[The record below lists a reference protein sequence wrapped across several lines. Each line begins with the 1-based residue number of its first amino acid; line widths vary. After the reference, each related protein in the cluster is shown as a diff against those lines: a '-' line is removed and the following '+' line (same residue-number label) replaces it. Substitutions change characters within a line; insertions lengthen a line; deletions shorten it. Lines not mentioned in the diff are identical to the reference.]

1 MSFLSSILGSRN
13 NEEAENGNEPEY
25 DATVFPQLAKGT
37 SLVVTYADTGRPL
50 LSGRLA
56 SLVDGELTVER
67 SPGQFS
73 FETCDIGTEV
83 FLRGFNGASPF
94 DLKGIVQLSNRVQF
108 RVNDLRAVP
117 HDEQR
122 GSFRLPLSVPVSLY
136 YQEDTRLQNPEKC
149 RLVNISTGGACV
161 ESEFIH
167 ADGEILRLRV
177 QIDEYAPMSFLGQII
192 RLDEP
197 KPGLFRY
204 GFLYAQ
210 LNEQETA
217 TLTRML
223 YNLQVGNRR
232 PWQRNQETG
241 VWE

>member
-1 MSFLSSILGSRN
+1 MSFLSSILGNRD
-13 NEEAENGNEPEY
+13 NEDDNDNELES
-25 DATVFPQLAKGT
+25 AALAFPQLTKGT
-37 SLVVTYADTGRPL
+37 GLVVTYADTGRPL

-56 SLVDGELTVER
+56 ALVNGELTVER

-73 FETCDIGTEV
+73 FDTCDIGTEV

-94 DLKGIVQLSNRVQF
+94 DLKGVVQLSNRVQF
-108 RVNDLRAVP
+108 RVGELRAVP

-122 GSFRLPLSVPVSLY
+122 NSFRLPLSVPVSLF
-136 YQEDTRLQNPEKC
+136 YQEDTRLQNPERC

-161 ESEFIH
+161 ESEYIH

-192 RLDEP
+192 RVDEP
-197 KPGLFRY
+197 KPGLFHY

>member
-1 MSFLSSILGSRN
+1 MGLFSSILGNRE
-13 NEEAENGNEPEY
+13 NEEADSDSELEY
-25 DATVFPQLAKGT
+25 DAPAFPQLTKGT
-37 SLVVTYADTGRPL
+37 GLVVTYADTGRPL
-50 LSGRLA
+50 LSGRLV
-56 SLVDGELTVER
+56 SFVGGELTVER

-73 FETCDIGTEV
+73 FDTCDTGTEV
-83 FLRGFNGASPF
+83 YLRGFSGASPF
-94 DLKGIVQLSNRVQF
+94 DLKGVVQVSNRVQF
-108 RVNDLRAVP
+108 RVGELQAVP

-122 GSFRLPLSVPVSLY
+122 NNFRLPLSVPVSLY

-167 ADGEILRLRV
+167 ANGEILRLRV
-177 QIDEYAPMSFLGQII
+177 QIDEYAPMSFLGQVI
-192 RLDEP
+192 RVEEP

-217 TLTRML
+217 TLTRLL

-232 PWQRNQETG
+232 PWQRNPETG
-241 VWE
+241 GWE